1 MYYVDDM
8 NSLDASNKLFEWFA
22 DKDTLSIDRDFSRI
36 LPESTDN
43 EEDRAVL
50 LCALKDLQKI
60 DFIQESNEYWVLK
73 KPFSSFT
80 QTVELPAQLCLSIS
94 QLVNGFCDILGND
107 SDNCESSNLQT
118 KDIMNVVTICG
129 YLMQENTPR
138 EGEES
143 PES

>member
-36 LPESTDN
+36 LPESTDK

-80 QTVELPAQLCLSIS
+80 QTVELPALLCLSIA

-107 SDNCESSNLQT
+107 SDNCDGLGFYS
-118 KDIMNVVTICG
+118 
-129 YLMQENTPR
+129 
-138 EGEES
+138 
-143 PES
+143 

>member
-1 MYYVDDM
+1 M
-8 NSLDASNKLFEWFA
+8 
-22 DKDTLSIDRDFSRI
+22 
-36 LPESTDN
+36 

-50 LCALKDLQKI
+50 LCAIKDLQKI
-60 DFIQESNEYWVLK
+60 DFLQESNEYWVLK